1 MVRSALLDALALLAA
16 KYRIAQSGLLC
27 YGYSAGSQAANLFPA
42 WRPDLFCAYVS
53 HACGVFHEP
62 TAKMR
67 DVAGLVTCGDADA
80 ARYVLSRRFV
90 SAYRDL
96 GVPVVWKS
104 FPNHPHDVPP
114 GSVRLAQAFLA
125 YAHWSRPVDLGLP
138 SGADSPGVHFVGDD
152 ADGVYYP
159 ADSVDAAGIMPDD
172 RVELPCETVAA
183 AWGRPGRDDGR
194 RSGELTCSVESFG
207 GVEVVFATPGRVRA
221 DARILVLVGGR
232 GWTGERAIL
241 GLGFA
246 PWAEERNWCL
256 VAPSFSRGEY
266 WVPSNGAAD
275 VLRRAVDALRRRH
288 GVRPL
293 PVFLFGY
300 SAGGQLVALL
310 QDDPPFPVAAWG
322 VCGCGVFPDVP
333 RAGAPALV
341 ACGVDDAGRL
351 EIGRTF
357 AYRYREA
364 GGPLLWY
371 PAKGGH
377 EPNER
382 ALRLARAF
390 LAAAA
395 SKMVCALWGEDDTR
409 RVLPRARIDVE
420 FQNPLYTNEIAGLW
434 RW

>member
-1 MVRSALLDALALLAA
+1 M
-16 KYRIAQSGLLC
+16 
-27 YGYSAGSQAANLFPA
+27 
-42 WRPDLFCAYVS
+42 
-53 HACGVFHEP
+53 
-62 TAKMR
+62 
-67 DVAGLVTCGDADA
+67 
-80 ARYVLSRRFV
+80 
-90 SAYRDL
+90 
-96 GVPVVWKS
+96 
-104 FPNHPHDVPP
+104 
-114 GSVRLAQAFLA
+114 
-125 YAHWSRPVDLGLP
+125 
-138 SGADSPGVHFVGDD
+138 
-152 ADGVYYP
+152 
-159 ADSVDAAGIMPDD
+159 
-172 RVELPCETVAA
+172 
-183 AWGRPGRDDGR
+183 
-194 RSGELTCSVESFG
+194 
-207 GVEVVFATPGRVRA
+207 
-221 DARILVLVGGR
+221 
-232 GWTGERAIL
+232 
-241 GLGFA
+241 
-246 PWAEERNWCL
+246 
-256 VAPSFSRGEY
+256 
-266 WVPSNGAAD
+266 PSNGAAD

-322 VCGCGVFPDVP
+322 VCGGGVFPDVP

-395 SKMVCALWGEDDTR
+395 SKTVCTLWGEDDTR

-434 RW
+434 RR

>member
-1 MVRSALLDALALLAA
+1 M
-16 KYRIAQSGLLC
+16 
-27 YGYSAGSQAANLFPA
+27 
-42 WRPDLFCAYVS
+42 
-53 HACGVFHEP
+53 
-62 TAKMR
+62 
-67 DVAGLVTCGDADA
+67 
-80 ARYVLSRRFV
+80 
-90 SAYRDL
+90 
-96 GVPVVWKS
+96 
-104 FPNHPHDVPP
+104 
-114 GSVRLAQAFLA
+114 
-125 YAHWSRPVDLGLP
+125 
-138 SGADSPGVHFVGDD
+138 
-152 ADGVYYP
+152 
-159 ADSVDAAGIMPDD
+159 
-172 RVELPCETVAA
+172 
-183 AWGRPGRDDGR
+183 
-194 RSGELTCSVESFG
+194 
-207 GVEVVFATPGRVRA
+207 EVVFATPRRVRA

-232 GWTGERAIL
+232 GWTGERAIR

-246 PWAEERNWCL
+246 PWAEERNWCI

-351 EIGRTF
+351 EIGRNF
-357 AYRYREA
+357 AYRYREV
-364 GGPLLWY
+364 GGSLLWY

-377 EPNER
+377 ELNER

-395 SKMVCALWGEDDTR
+395 SKTVCTL
-409 RVLPRARIDVE
+409 
-420 FQNPLYTNEIAGLW
+420 
-434 RW
+434 

>member
-1 MVRSALLDALALLAA
+1 M
-16 KYRIAQSGLLC
+16 
-27 YGYSAGSQAANLFPA
+27 
-42 WRPDLFCAYVS
+42 
-53 HACGVFHEP
+53 
-62 TAKMR
+62 
-67 DVAGLVTCGDADA
+67 
-80 ARYVLSRRFV
+80 
-90 SAYRDL
+90 
-96 GVPVVWKS
+96 
-104 FPNHPHDVPP
+104 
-114 GSVRLAQAFLA
+114 
-125 YAHWSRPVDLGLP
+125 
-138 SGADSPGVHFVGDD
+138 
-152 ADGVYYP
+152 
-159 ADSVDAAGIMPDD
+159 
-172 RVELPCETVAA
+172 
-183 AWGRPGRDDGR
+183 
-194 RSGELTCSVESFG
+194 
-207 GVEVVFATPGRVRA
+207 
-221 DARILVLVGGR
+221 
-232 GWTGERAIL
+232 
-241 GLGFA
+241 
-246 PWAEERNWCL
+246 
-256 VAPSFSRGEY
+256 
-266 WVPSNGAAD
+266 PSNGAAD

-395 SKMVCALWGEDDTR
+395 SKTERVPRLPAACAYAEGGVPAPRHVHPRRQAVKCNGWSGCPQDTLGMVPSAIR
-409 RVLPRARIDVE
+409 RVAAHCLEMARTTVAHPPNRLQMARAARRSRAAGGICNSCSAE
-420 FQNPLYTNEIAGLW
+420 ARFAGLTGNCYTTSQSRESTCLTMLRNECCVGYW
-434 RW
+434 KAGRSTYA